1 MLPAPASSSLHLSSH
16 FENFASSINKA
27 VKWKYLIGYTIAPI
41 FRDSDDSGVQ
51 FNRHTKFKAWVKAQV
66 KDKVKNA
73 FRRPWIRQR
82 LRLGLMLGLRLSKM
96 SIELHP

>member
-1 MLPAPASSSLHLSSH
+1 MLPASSSLHLSSH

-66 KDKVKNA
+66 KKEVKDT
-73 FRRPWIRQR
+73 F
-82 LRLGLMLGLRLSKM
+82 SKAPDRAT
-96 SIELHP
+96 IKAWVKA